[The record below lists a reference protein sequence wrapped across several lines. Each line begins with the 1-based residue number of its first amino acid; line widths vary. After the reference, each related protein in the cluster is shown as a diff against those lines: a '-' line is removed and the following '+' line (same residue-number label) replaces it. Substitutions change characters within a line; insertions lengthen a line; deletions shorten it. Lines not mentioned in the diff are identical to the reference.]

1 MSKNDD
7 SLPLYI
13 KIIEGAKDYL
23 LLGVFKEEVQLPST
37 TELAK
42 KYGINIATLN
52 KAQAILVNEGYI
64 YKKRGIGMFVKKG
77 ATKRLIKE
85 RRKTF
90 KEQFVIETFKEAKK
104 LNYTMDELI
113 NISREA
119 YKEVYGEETD
129 KF

>member
-42 KYGINIATLN
+42 KYGINIATVN